1 MDEPADGYGLDD
13 RSYEAVGEIMADVS
27 AVA

>member
-1 MDEPADGYGLDD
+1 MDEPADEYGLDD
-13 RSYEAVGEIMADVS
+13 RSCEMVGGIMADVR